1 MIESAVAN
9 SVENFIRGT
18 VIPLTLLFKLLRD
31 NLHAYYTPSLG
42 DAAAKSAGMIYGA
55 LIVGVITIVI
65 ALIALRF
72 IDETYGRDMNF
83 VEED

>member
-1 MIESAVAN
+1 
-9 SVENFIRGT
+9 
-18 VIPLTLLFKLLRD
+18 
-31 NLHAYYTPSLG
+31 
-42 DAAAKSAGMIYGA
+42 MIYGA
-55 LIVGVITIVI
+55 LIVGIITIVI